1 MNNILN
7 KAIDWLCLFLFFIL
21 ISFPIFQII
30 GRYID
35 FFSIPA
41 SQEIVQHMTLWIGF
55 IGAVIAARSNK
66 LLSVVREPVFDSSA
80 KVTWPKFFVHIFSLS
95 VVFVLSIS
103 YLKMIQIGFQY
114 PDYIAPYIPT
124 WFAQLIIPVGLILIW
139 YQMIVTSS
147 TDLRY
152 RALLTIMSIMPTI
165 ILYFWQFPL
174 ENPLLLWTKVLF
186 AILLVAFG
194 LPIFIL
200 LASLSIFFFLSDP
213 SEWATNYDL
222 ISTISDSAYR
232 IVVSPTLAAIP
243 IFTLAGYILA
253 ESNIS
258 ERLIRFFKD
267 SLGWLPGSTVLI
279 VVLLCAFFTALT
291 GGSGVTILALGAILY
306 PILIHDGYSKQFSLG
321 IITTAG
327 SLGLLFPPSL
337 PAIIYSVTAGI
348 NPLELFKQA
357 LIPAIFLMSIMF
369 FYGLYKRPK
378 SKKIEKFVLKDASE
392 SAKIAKWEIAIPLL
406 IILSLFS
413 GFATLVESAALLV
426 LYVLAVELYIFKDIS
441 IKNLPKIIID
451 CSTLVGGVLIIL
463 GFAMGFTGYLVDA
476 QIPLKILNYVQSTIS
491 SKIIFLLAL
500 NILLLIVGCLM
511 DVFSAIIVVV
521 PLIAPLA
528 AYFGIDPFHLAI
540 IFIANLELGYITP
553 PVGMNLYLS
562 SYRFE
567 KDMPTI
573 YSATLPFFFIRL
585 IGVILITY
593 IPLFFY

>member
-1 MNNILN
+1 MNNYLN
-7 KAIDWLCLFLFFIL
+7 RAIDWLCLFLFLIL
-21 ISFPIFQII
+21 ISFPIFQIL
-30 GRYID
+30 GRYIS

-80 KVTWPKFFVHIFSLS
+80 KVNWPKFFVHVFSLS
-95 VVFVLSIS
+95 IVFVLSIS

-124 WFAQLIIPVGLILIW
+124 WFAQSIIPVGLILIW
-139 YQMIVTSS
+139 YQMIMTSS
-147 TDLRY
+147 TDFKY
-152 RALLTIMSIMPTI
+152 RVLLTVISIIPTI

-174 ENPLLLWTKVLF
+174 ANPLLLWTKVLF
-186 AILLVAFG
+186 AISLVAFG

-200 LASLSIFFFLSDP
+200 LASLSIFFFLSEP

-258 ERLIRFFKD
+258 ERLIRFFKA

-378 SKKIEKFVLKDASE
+378 SKTVERFVFKDAFE
-392 SAKIAKWEIAIPLL
+392 TAKIAKWEIAIPLL

-426 LYVLAVELYIFKDIS
+426 LYVLTVELYIFKDIS
-441 IKNLPKIIID
+441 FKDLPKIIID

-476 QIPLKILNYVQSTIS
+476 QIPLKILNFVQSTIS

-528 AYFGIDPFHLAI
+528 TYFGIDPFHLAI